1 MALALVAGIYYL
13 FRYLKSRNVSALV
26 LSFLLFFAAFMFT
39 QKAALILIGMGA
51 VILWLLYTGRAVW
64 KDCLVAAALPVLL
77 YAAFLA
83 FLYYE
88 DVLAMYFKAN
98 FELNSHIPDVFYT
111 RRFIHPSFEMTV
123 PLLLAF
129 YALARCVWS
138 GNLYVKSSVRFSRLN
153 TSFVFITSRPLFII
167 LPFFMP

>member
-1 MALALVAGIYYL
+1 MAVVHGACCLERLSGCGGIACA
-13 FRYLKSRNVSALV
+13 FIC
-26 LSFLLFFAAFMFT
+26 SFSC
-39 QKAALILIGMGA
+39 I
-51 VILWLLYTGRAVW
+51 
-64 KDCLVAAALPVLL
+64 
-77 YAAFLA
+77 
-83 FLYYE
+83 LYYE

-138 GNLYVKSSVRFSRLN
+138 GNLYVKSSVRFSHLN
-153 TSFVFITSRPLFII
+153 TSFVLLFHALCLLFAFLHAVASTMAGVAASEMIRKRQW
-167 LPFFMP
+167 LALVFAGYLSYSGEFMPIYTVGG

>member
-1 MALALVAGIYYL
+1 
-13 FRYLKSRNVSALV
+13 
-26 LSFLLFFAAFMFT
+26 MFT

-153 TSFVFITSRPLFII
+153 TSFVFIISHPLFII

>member
-1 MALALVAGIYYL
+1 MAVVHGACCLERLSGCGGIACA
-13 FRYLKSRNVSALV
+13 FIC
-26 LSFLLFFAAFMFT
+26 SFSC
-39 QKAALILIGMGA
+39 I
-51 VILWLLYTGRAVW
+51 
-64 KDCLVAAALPVLL
+64 
-77 YAAFLA
+77 
-83 FLYYE
+83 LYYE

-138 GNLYVKSSVRFSRLN
+138 GNLYVKIIGAVFAFEYIIRFYYF
-153 TSFVFITSRPLFII
+153 TPFVYYFAFLHAVASTMAGVAASEMIRKRQWLALVFAGYLSYSGE
-167 LPFFMP
+167 FMPIYTVGG